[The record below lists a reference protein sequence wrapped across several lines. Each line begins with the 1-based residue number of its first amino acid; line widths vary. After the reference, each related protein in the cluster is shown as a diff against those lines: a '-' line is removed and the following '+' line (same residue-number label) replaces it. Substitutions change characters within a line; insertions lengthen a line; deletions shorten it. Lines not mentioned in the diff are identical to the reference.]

1 MYGNIKLYAGSACPE
16 LAQRVAD
23 YIGIRLSRW
32 DIITFPNENIFI
44 RLNSSVR
51 GQAIEA

>member
-23 YIGIRLSRW
+23 YIGIASAAG
-32 DIITFPNENIFI
+32 I
-44 RLNSSVR
+44 
-51 GQAIEA
+51 